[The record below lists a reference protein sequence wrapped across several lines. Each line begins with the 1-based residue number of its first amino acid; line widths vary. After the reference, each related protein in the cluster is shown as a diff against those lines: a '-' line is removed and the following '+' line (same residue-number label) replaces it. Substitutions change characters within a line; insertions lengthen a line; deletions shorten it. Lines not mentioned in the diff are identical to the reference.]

1 MVSLLRTLTCLCRK
15 GNVVSN
21 TIDTTHCLMASLA
34 ISSSYCSRHC
44 SVLAFRTMLE
54 SISSPSR
61 PKGLLHP
68 DRGRPTNQWLVGP
81 CRIVL
86 YKGGGG
92 QGAVHEIH
100 RAATP
105 HLQTLTDLGSTRA
118 AGSYTAAA
126 VVDPRLPMSVPPPG
140 APSPYR
146 AGDATASPAS
156 SRGRPCDHDQR
167 HGHRPRQHH

>member
-1 MVSLLRTLTCLCRK
+1 MLSLLRTLTCLCRK

-44 SVLAFRTMLE
+44 SVLAFRTVLE

-61 PKGLLHP
+61 PKGRLHP

-81 CRIVL
+81 CRTVL
-86 YKGGGG
+86 YKGGRG

-105 HLQTLTDLGSTRA
+105 HLQTLIDLGSTGA
-118 AGSYTAAA
+118 SVSSTPTTAI
-126 VVDPRLPMSVPPPG
+126 DPRIPPLVPPPG
-140 APSPYR
+140 APSPYQ
-146 AGDATASPAS
+146 AGEATASPAS
-156 SRGRPCDHDQR
+156 SCGRPCDHDQR
-167 HGHRPRQHH
+167 HGH